1 MSDSR
6 KSNLFVDDQGSL
18 SYPSVIVVYSPK
30 KNNKKL
36 LYK

>member
-6 KSNLFVDDQGSL
+6 KSNLFVDDQGSF